1 MKSGSRYF
9 RYFLGLL
16 MVVFLCF
23 LCTACMNSRIAA
35 TIALTKTEGEV
46 EIVDRRGKEIL
57 PKDNLHLFD
66 GYMMGTYV
74 LSYAWMDL
82 DQERMVKL
90 DQESQIEIQ
99 KERKKME
106 IVVQSGSLF
115 FNIDKPLEEDESLD
129 IRTSSMIV
137 GIRGTCGWVEVF
149 ADGGGMRLY
158 LLEGKAECSAGE
170 MKKDVL
176 AGEMAEMTKEGEI
189 TVSRFTAQ
197 DIPDFVMEE
206 LQEEDREKIEV
217 LNENGDGSGE
227 ESEEN
232 LIINNGGSVVRFGG
246 NDYYWKYTAD
256 GVENQGLFAH
266 FNPLSEAENQM
277 ICRRPDGTEEVLFTM
292 TGNGDIYLT
301 EDRMYLSAGY
311 SSYSVKMDGSD
322 RIDYGYTRWQ
332 GTDAQGKTVFG
343 YDGQKL
349 ISVYAQ
355 TGEQT
360 ELADSSAGTYGYE
373 FAGVVDDYLYF
384 SSCDTDNREL
394 VLYQVKT
401 DGSAGVQEADR
412 FSLSRYGAYVPGNVF
427 VTQLSRLGSTLYYSY
442 GYYAGSGGYFQEG
455 GINYVLQDEN
465 RMTVESGVLVDK
477 ITAEEFLVEENQG
490 AVNVYYIDGEYGTYI
505 GYWQDML
512 YDSCMVMDSRTKTV
526 QPSGFRL
533 SRPGAAVYM
542 DGAVYREDE
551 HQASYTRLIP
561 EALAAAYGCSDEN
574 PETVQSLTLIND
586 VEVVSNDVYYTV
598 EKSSPDP
605 QGGVGWRSGFI
616 RNSSE
621 RYKMTV
627 GGTDAEL
634 LFSY

>member
-16 MVVFLCF
+16 MVVFLC
-23 LCTACMNSRIAA
+23 TACNSRIAA

-46 EIVDRRGKEIL
+46 EIVDRRGKEVP

-115 FNIDKPLEEDESLD
+115 FQIDKPLEEDESLD

-149 ADGGGMRLY
+149 ADGDGMRLY

-197 DIPDFVMEE
+197 DIPDFVIEE

-227 ESEEN
+227 ESAEN

-256 GVENQGLFAH
+256 SVENQGLFAH
-266 FNPLSEAENQM
+266 FYLLPEAENQM
-277 ICRRPDGTEEVLFTM
+277 ICRHPDGTEKVLFTM

-301 EDRMYLSAGY
+301 EDRMYLSADN

-322 RIDYGYTRWQ
+322 RIDYGYTRWL
-332 GTDAQGKTVFG
+332 GTDVQGKTVFG

-355 TGEQT
+355 TGERT

-412 FSLSRYGAYVPGNVF
+412 FSLSRYGTDLPGNVF

-442 GYYAGSGGYFQEG
+442 GYYAGTGGFFQEG

-465 RMTVESGVLVDK
+465 RITVESGVLVDK

-505 GYWQDML
+505 GYWQDTP
-512 YDSCMVMDSRTKTV
+512 YDNCMVMDSRTKTV
-526 QPSGFRL
+526 QPSSFRL

-551 HQASYTRLIP
+551 HQASYMRLIP

-586 VEVVSNDVYYTV
+586 VEVVGNDVYYTV

-605 QGGVGWRSGFI
+605 QGDVGWRAGFI